1 MIKEDR
7 KERHFWNKVKLRNWE
22 SELMKNIKMKA
33 KYIKKDTGLIKI
45 ATEVNMEQIWPN
57 DKEMTWIASAC

>member
-1 MIKEDR
+1 
-7 KERHFWNKVKLRNWE
+7 
-22 SELMKNIKMKA
+22 MKNIKMKA

-57 DKEMTWIASAC
+57 DKEMTWIASAG